1 MSAPIILAGDVCHNL
16 HYYSKSLSQ
25 SPPPRYGACTNA
37 PGSYVCSCTPG
48 WIGQDCNINVDE
60 CLATGDGGQNCKNN
74 GTCIDG
80 INSFSCECQPGFM
93 GEFCEIDINECAPT
107 PCQNGAKCVDGINS
121 FSCECT
127 SRFMGPTCNEPYD
140 PCASAPC
147 LNGATCQKE
156 QEERGAGQ
164 EYSCV
169 CVPGFQGINCEVGLQ
184 ASSWIQSNELH
195 IIQIAKCTAS
205 IPEQSAFCVVQCQQ

>member
-1 MSAPIILAGDVCHNL
+1 M
-16 HYYSKSLSQ
+16 
-25 SPPPRYGACTNA
+25 
-37 PGSYVCSCTPG
+37 CSCTPG

-60 CLATGDGGQNCKNN
+60 CLASGDGGQNCKNN

-140 PCASAPC
+140 PCASLPC

-164 EYSCV
+164 EYSCT
-169 CVPGFQGINCEVGLQ
+169 CVPGFTGINCEVGLQ
-184 ASSWIQSNELH
+184 ASSWIQSNECRWQNVQHQYLN
-195 IIQIAKCTAS
+195 KVLFVLYS
-205 IPEQSAFCVVQCQQ
+205 VSNKNPVAFSQNRRCNN